1 MKGIDVSF
9 SQGNIDWRQVKTS
22 GKADFAIIRAGYG
35 KYASQKDEYFER
47 NYAGCKENGIPC
59 GAYWY
64 SYATTVEDAVR
75 EAQAC
80 LECIKGKQFEYP
92 IYFDL
97 EEQSAFN
104 TSRTNCTEMIKAF
117 CGELEANGYFAGLY
131 MSRGPFVSYVDSSI
145 RDRYALWLA
154 EWNSTLHYDG
164 QVGMWQFSETG
175 RIPGISGNVDLD
187 ECYVDYPS
195 VIVKGG
201 FNGFLKQE
209 EPDPISTS
217 TEPEDT
223 SELRIPYIP
232 NMTASEIQTYTTWV
246 SNKGAGVYE
255 DTIDGFRDFLSH
267 NS

>member
-9 SQGNIDWRQVKTS
+9 CQSNVNWQAVKNSGN
-22 GKADFAIIRAGYG
+22 GDFAIIRAGYG
-35 KYASQKDEYFER
+35 RHASQKDAQFE
-47 NYAGCKENGIPC
+47 NHYTGAKAAGIPV

-64 SYATTVEDAVR
+64 SYATTPD
-75 EAQAC
+75 EARQEARVC
-80 LECIKGKQFEYP
+80 LEVIRGKQFEFP

-104 TSRTNCTEMIKAF
+104 TGRTNCTEMIKAF

-131 MSRGPFVSYVDSSI
+131 MSRGPFQSYVDPSI
-145 RDRYALWLA
+145 HNRYALWLA
-154 EWNSTLHYDG
+154 EWSSALHYDG
-164 QVGMWQFSETG
+164 QVGIWQYSETG
-175 RIPGISGNVDLD
+175 RISGISGNVDLD

-201 FNGFLKQE
+201 FNGFPKQE
-209 EPDPISTS
+209 EPV
-217 TEPEDT
+217 EPSEPTHDEKT
-223 SELRIPYIP
+223 ELRIPYIP

>member
-1 MKGIDVSF
+1 MNGIDVSF
-9 SQGNIDWRQVKTS
+9 CQSNVNWSAVTDAGY
-22 GKADFAIIRAGYG
+22 GDFAIIRAGYG
-35 KYASQKDEYFER
+35 RHTSQKDVQFE
-47 NYAGCKENGIPC
+47 NHYAGAKAAGIPV

-64 SYATTVEDAVR
+64 SYATTPSEAR
-75 EAQAC
+75 LEAQIC
-80 LECIKGKQFEYP
+80 MDVIKGKTFEFP

-104 TSRTNCTEMIKAF
+104 TGRTNCTEMVKAF

-131 MSRGPFVSYVDSSI
+131 MSRGPFVSYIDSSI

-154 EWNSTLHYDG
+154 EWSSALHYDG

-175 RIPGISGNVDLD
+175 RIPGISGDVDLD

-195 VIVKGG
+195 IIVKGG
-201 FNGFLKQE
+201 FNGFPKQE
-209 EPDPISTS
+209 EPMEPIELTHDEK
-217 TEPEDT
+217 T
-223 SELRIPYIP
+223 ELRIPYIP